1 MPHESARRDAL
12 VFDVANARPAAR
24 SRMTQ
29 FHRQPCT
36 TLALCALLGG
46 TLYATFGA
54 AEPLK
59 IDVITTASRH
69 VRVGSLANDPA
80 LQITVAEVDS
90 IARFEKT
97 LSAQLPADPERAQR
111 EVLRRLAAL
120 QKASAPSL
128 QGAAMG
134 LALASELGIDRTPAI
149 VFDRAAVIYGEVDLE
164 DALRRYRAW
173 ALESR

>member
-1 MPHESARRDAL
+1 
-12 VFDVANARPAAR
+12 
-24 SRMTQ
+24 MTPI
-29 FHRQPCT
+29 HRQPCT
-36 TLALCALLGG
+36 TLALCALLGA
-46 TLYATFGA
+46 TPYATFGA
-54 AEPLK
+54 AESLK

-69 VRVGSLANDPA
+69 VRVGSLENNPA
-80 LQITVAEVDS
+80 VQITVAEVDS

-111 EVLRRLAAL
+111 EVLSRLAAL